1 MKPFKRLTITA
12 GIACLLAAA
21 SGFAAAQDKAEET
34 WMEKA
39 KAEYPLKTCV
49 VSGQS
54 LGEMG
59 EPIEFVYKQEGKPD
73 RLVRLCCKAC
83 VKTFRK
89 DPQKFLKQIDE
100 QAKPKS

>member
-1 MKPFKRLTITA
+1 MKTIKRLTITA
-12 GIACLLAAA
+12 GIACLLAAS
-21 SGFAAAQDKAEET
+21 SGFATVQEKTDEA

-39 KAEYPLKTCV
+39 KSEYPLKTCV

-54 LGEMG
+54 LDEMG
-59 EPIEFVYKQEGKPD
+59 GPIEFVYKQEGKSD

-100 QAKPKS
+100 QAKPRS